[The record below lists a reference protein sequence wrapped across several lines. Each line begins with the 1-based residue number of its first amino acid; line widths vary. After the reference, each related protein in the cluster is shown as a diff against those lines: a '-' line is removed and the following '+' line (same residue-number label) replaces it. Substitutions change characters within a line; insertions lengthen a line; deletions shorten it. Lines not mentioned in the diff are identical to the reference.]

1 MKKLVLAFL
10 LVLTLA
16 MSITAVAKFDP
27 GDPGFPPDAAS
38 HK

>member
-1 MKKLVLAFL
+1 MKRLVLAI
-10 LVLTLA
+10 VVALTLA
-16 MSITAVAKFDP
+16 STAVTLAYDP